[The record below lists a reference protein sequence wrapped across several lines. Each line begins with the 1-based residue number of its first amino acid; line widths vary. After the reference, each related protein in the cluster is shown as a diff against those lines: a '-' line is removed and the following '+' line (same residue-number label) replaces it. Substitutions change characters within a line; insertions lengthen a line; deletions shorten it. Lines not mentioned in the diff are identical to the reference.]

1 MYMKKKST
9 QLRWLVTMLLL
20 VTAMAMPKMAWAEIK
35 PTQPSI
41 GDGTSANP
49 YQIGTA
55 AELYWFAALV
65 KGDTSVSGVS
75 SANTG
80 ACATLSAD
88 IDFGTENF
96 SLIGTSE
103 TNLYEGTFDGNGYSI
118 IVNQNS
124 STDLAIFGYI
134 GTCTI
139 RNLTVKGTINASGK
153 YAAGFAMHKYGTGT
167 ATIEKC
173 ISDVKIESYVDGD
186 GTHAGIIAVVDAGPL
201 NISNSA
207 FTGSINGSS
216 TNSCGGFIG
225 YSKGTSNITNSY
237 ISATFGISTTSCN
250 IASRGS
256 NVSVTNCYYVNDL
269 GGVLTGM
276 TKVSA
281 GQMKSGEVA
290 YLLNESVSD
299 GTQAWFQNLSVEG
312 GDAYP
317 ILKNSG
323 SNTVYGAE
331 IVCVGNIVSKS
342 FSNSQ
347 ISNAVYDTHDYDGNG
362 FCSRGCYQP
371 ATLTTD
377 QYDIN
382 GDGQN
387 DEVYEIGNA
396 GQLYWFAALVNGT
409 NGLTQNKGANA
420 ILTNNIT
427 INKNVLLENGE
438 LNSES
443 ESSFKKWTPIGNDY
457 NNQYT
462 GIFDG
467 NNKTISGLYYN
478 ENIHSTSRSY
488 VGLFGHI
495 NGGTVSNVEVNDTY
509 FYLFKI
515 AGYSYISG
523 ICAFNQTGTV
533 SNCYNRG
540 TISAEERSKNC
551 RVGGVCG
558 NSYGGTVKNC
568 YNYGPIFVKL
578 HDYIREDD
586 SNNSSSMTSG
596 YIGGVVGSNYQ
607 DKNENTKIENC
618 HNTANIMV
626 TILPNVSNNSIEN
639 IKNVFVGGICGASNT
654 YITGCHN
661 SGNVEGQNY
670 VQPNGVGGVC
680 GGHIGDNYLS
690 SYYGTITN
698 CYNTGTVKGTSEVG
712 GICGWNWHAGRIE
725 NCYSAGSV
733 SGTSNVGGVCGYN
746 YTSPSLS
753 DDKNNIIRNCYY
765 DKSQYGGEAIG
776 YNGNGEIVEKVEDK
790 TSKQFANGEVCY
802 LLNNGIT
809 EGSQVWYQTID
820 SEACPTLDTSNKES
834 RTVYGAYKHGETTP
848 ICSNSQSDISKFH
861 AHAYDSSASDE
872 PSGNH
877 DISCV
882 HNEQNSYTWKD
893 TENNTNATAKCN
905 FTCTVCNSEVA
916 KDMTVTSDNE
926 HPNKPVTCLEDGF
939 YYYKA
944 TLTFNGIS
952 YNASYEKNVPK
963 LGHDMTGSVSL
974 SSEQPIYQKVC
985 QRKGC
990 GHTDYYATS
999 NGSVVANETERGFVA
1014 DAIALEDAKKYD
1026 NQAVFT
1032 ATDFT
1037 YTRTFSNTN
1046 WTTWYVPFDLTL
1058 TEEICS
1064 KFAFSRI
1071 NNVHQ
1076 YDTDNEGN
1084 ADKTVVESFRQTAG
1098 VTLKA
1103 NYPYLVK
1110 PVSENDLS
1118 MVLNLKNVQPALA
1131 KAESIDCQSVDYKY
1145 VFTGT
1150 YNGKGASGATIY
1162 DPYTLYSDGTWQHYR
1177 SLEPMRHYLTIS
1189 SRNATTSAAAFM
1201 RSILLSVIGDENAT
1215 GIVKIYDEERRAKET
1230 YDLGGRRIPA
1240 GSQRNG
1246 FYIENG
1252 KVIYKK

>member
-1 MYMKKKST
+1 MKKKLT

-20 VTAMAMPKMAWAEIK
+20 VTAMAMPKMAWAEIT
-35 PTQPSI
+35 PTQPS
-41 GDGTSANP
+41 GNGTAGSP
-49 YQIGTA
+49 YQIRTA

-139 RNLTVKGTINASGK
+139 MNLTVKGTINASGK

-654 YITGCHN
+654 YIKGCHN

-872 PSGNH
+872 ESGNH

-882 HNEQNSYTWKD
+882 HNEQNPYTWKD

-963 LGHDMTGSVSL
+963 LGHDMPVNASL
-974 SSEQPIYQKVC
+974 NSGLHIYQKVC
-985 QRKGC
+985 QRNGC
-990 GHTDYYATS
+990 GELLGYYATS
-999 NGSVVANETERGFVA
+999 DGNVVANETSEGVFTA
-1014 DAIALEDAKKYD
+1014 DKITLVDPTPYD

-1032 ATDFT
+1032 ATNFT
-1037 YTRTFSNTN
+1037 YTRTFSSTN
-1046 WTTWYVPFDLTL
+1046 WTTWYVPFELTL
-1058 TEEICS
+1058 TPEICS

-1076 YDTDNEGN
+1076 YDTNDDGK

-1110 PVSENDLS
+1110 AVSESDLS
-1118 MVLNLKNVQPALA
+1118 MVLNLTNVKPALA
-1131 KAESIDCQSVDYKY
+1131 EAQSIDCQSVDYKY

-1150 YNGKGASGATIY
+1150 YDEMGESGATLY
-1162 DPYTLYSDGTWQHYR
+1162 DPYTLYSDGTWQHYH
-1177 SLEPMRHYLTIS
+1177 SLEPMRHYLKIE

-1201 RSILLSVIGDENAT
+1201 RSILLSVIGDEDAT

>member
-1 MYMKKKST
+1 
-9 QLRWLVTMLLL
+9 MLLL
-20 VTAMAMPKMAWAEIK
+20 VTAMAMPKMAWAEIP
-35 PTQPSI
+35 PTQPS
-41 GDGTSANP
+41 GNGTAGSP
-49 YQIGTA
+49 YQIRTA

-323 SNTVYGAE
+323 SNTVYGAD

-347 ISNAVYDTHDYDGNG
+347 ISNAVYDTHDIDGNG

-377 QYDIN
+377 QHDIN

-427 INKNVLLENGE
+427 INQNVLLENGE

-495 NGGTVSNVEVNDTY
+495 NGGSVSNVEVKDTY

-680 GGHIGDNYLS
+680 GGHIGDDYLS

-776 YNGNGEIVEKVEDK
+776 SNDNGEIVEKVEDK

-882 HNEQNSYTWKD
+882 LNEQNPYTWD

-905 FTCTVCNSEVA
+905 FTCTICNSEVA

-926 HPNKPVTCLEDGF
+926 HPNVPVTCVEDGF
-939 YYYKA
+939 NYYKA
-944 TLTFNGIS
+944 TLTFNGNP
-952 YNASYEKNVPK
+952 YEASYEKHVPK
-963 LGHDMTGSVSL
+963 LGHVMPGNASL
-974 SSEQPIYQKVC
+974 NPKQQIYQKVC
-985 QRKGC
+985 QRDRC
-990 GHTDYYATS
+990 GVLLGYYATS
-999 NGSVVANETERGFVA
+999 DGNVVANETESGFVA
-1014 DAIALEDAKKYD
+1014 EALTLEDAKKYD

-1032 ATDFT
+1032 ATDFK

-1046 WTTWYVPFDLTL
+1046 WTTWYVPFELPLTS
-1058 TEEICS
+1058 EICS

-1076 YDTDNEGN
+1076 YDTNDDGI
-1084 ADKTVVESFRQTAG
+1084 ADKTVVESFRQTEG

-1110 PVSENDLS
+1110 ALSGSDLN
-1118 MVLNLKNVQPALA
+1118 MVLNLTDVKPALA
-1131 KAESIDCQSVDYKY
+1131 EENSIYCQSVDYKY
-1145 VFTGT
+1145 TFTGT
-1150 YNGKGASGATIY
+1150 YKSKEGGENDT
-1162 DPYTLYSDGTWQHYR
+1162 DPYTLTTGGYWQHFS
-1177 SLEPMRHYLTIS
+1177 SLKPMRNYMTIQSLDAS
-1189 SRNATTSAAAFM
+1189 SASPALM
-1201 RSILLSVIGDENAT
+1201 RSILLSVIGEEDTT
-1215 GIVKIYDEERRAKET
+1215 GIVKIYDEQRRASET
-1230 YDLGGRRIPA
+1230 YDLSGRRLPA
-1240 GSQRNG
+1240 GSQRG
-1246 FYIENG
+1246 LVIENG
-1252 KVIYKK
+1252 KVVFKK

>member
-1 MYMKKKST
+1 MKKKLT

-20 VTAMAMPKMAWAEIK
+20 VTAMAMPKMAWAEIT
-35 PTQPSI
+35 PTQPS
-41 GDGTSANP
+41 GNGTAGSP
-49 YQIGTA
+49 YQIRTA

-139 RNLTVKGTINASGK
+139 MNLTVKGTINASGK

-654 YITGCHN
+654 YIKGCHN

-872 PSGNH
+872 ESGNH

-882 HNEQNSYTWKD
+882 HNEQNPYTWKD

-963 LGHDMTGSVSL
+963 LGHDMPVNASL
-974 SSEQPIYQKVC
+974 NSGLHIYQKVC
-985 QRKGC
+985 QRNGC
-990 GHTDYYATS
+990 GELLGYYATS
-999 NGSVVANETERGFVA
+999 DGNVVANITGSGFVA
-1014 DAIALEDAKKYD
+1014 DALTLEDATTYD

-1032 ATDFT
+1032 ATDFI
-1037 YTRTFSNTN
+1037 YTRVFSNTN
-1046 WTTWYVPFDLTL
+1046 WTTWYVPFELTL
-1058 TEEICS
+1058 TPEICE

-1076 YDTDNEGN
+1076 YDTDNNGN
-1084 ADKTVVESFRQTAG
+1084 ADKTVVESFRQTEG

-1110 PVSENDLS
+1110 ALSGSDLD
-1118 MVLNLKNVQPALA
+1118 MKLNLKNVKPALA
-1131 KAESIDCQSVDYKY
+1131 KAERIDCQSVDYTY

-1150 YNGKGASGATIY
+1150 YNGEGESGATLY
-1162 DPYTLYSDGTWQHYR
+1162 DPYTLYSDGTWQHYH
-1177 SLEPMRHYLTIS
+1177 SLEPMRHYLKIE

-1201 RSILLSVIGDENAT
+1201 RSIQLSVIGDEDAT

>member
-1 MYMKKKST
+1 MKKKLT

-20 VTAMAMPKMAWAEIK
+20 VTAMAMPKMAWAEIT
-35 PTQPSI
+35 PTQPS
-41 GDGTSANP
+41 GNGTAGSP
-49 YQIGTA
+49 YQIRTA

-139 RNLTVKGTINASGK
+139 MNLTVKGTINASGK

-654 YITGCHN
+654 YIKGCHN

-882 HNEQNSYTWKD
+882 LNEQNPYTWD

-963 LGHDMTGSVSL
+963 LGHDMPVNASL
-974 SSEQPIYQKVC
+974 NSGLHIYQKVC
-985 QRKGC
+985 QRNGC
-990 GHTDYYATS
+990 GELLGYYATS
-999 NGSVVANETERGFVA
+999 DGNVVANITGSGFVA
-1014 DAIALEDAKKYD
+1014 DALTLEDATTYD

-1032 ATDFT
+1032 ATDFI
-1037 YTRTFSNTN
+1037 YTRVFSNTN
-1046 WTTWYVPFDLTL
+1046 WTTWYVPFELTL
-1058 TEEICS
+1058 TPEICE

-1076 YDTDNEGN
+1076 YDTDNNGN
-1084 ADKTVVESFRQTAG
+1084 ADKTVVESFRQTEG

-1110 PVSENDLS
+1110 ALSESESDLK
-1118 MVLNLKNVQPALA
+1118 MELNLTDVQPALA

-1145 VFTGT
+1145 TFTGT
-1150 YNGKGASGATIY
+1150 YARMDDSGS
-1162 DPYTLYSDGTWQHYR
+1162 DKYTLCEGNQWLHFYS
-1177 SLEPMRHYLTIS
+1177 LNPMRHYLTIE
-1189 SRNATTSAAAFM
+1189 SRNVSSPSPASM
-1201 RSILLSVIGDENAT
+1201 RSIMLSIVGDEDTT
-1215 GIVKIYDEERRAKET
+1215 GIVKLYDEERKSSET
-1230 YDLGGRRIPA
+1230 YDLSGRRLPA
-1240 GSQRNG
+1240 GSKPRG
-1246 FYIENG
+1246 LIIENG
-1252 KVIYKK
+1252 KVTFKK

>member
-1 MYMKKKST
+1 MKKKLT

-20 VTAMAMPKMAWAEIK
+20 VTAMAMPKMAWAEFT
-35 PTQPSI
+35 PTQPS
-41 GDGTSANP
+41 GNGTAGSP
-49 YQIGTA
+49 YQIRTA

-290 YLLNESVSD
+290 YLLNKSVSD

-323 SNTVYGAE
+323 SNTVYGAD

-347 ISNAVYDTHDYDGNG
+347 ISNAVYDTHDDDGNG

-377 QYDIN
+377 QHDIN

-409 NGLTQNKGANA
+409 NGLTKNKGANA

-495 NGGTVSNVEVNDTY
+495 NGGSVSNVEVKDTY

-654 YITGCHN
+654 DITGCHN

-680 GGHIGDNYLS
+680 GGHIGDDYLS

-790 TSKQFANGEVCY
+790 TSNQFANGEVCY

-882 HNEQNSYTWKD
+882 QNEQNPCTWKD
-893 TENNTNATAKCN
+893 TENNTNPTAKCN
-905 FTCTVCNSEVA
+905 FTCTVCNSELA

-926 HPNKPVTCLEDGF
+926 NPNKPVTCLEDGW

-952 YNASYEKNVPK
+952 YDASYEKNVPK
-963 LGHDMTGSVSL
+963 LGHDMPGNASL
-974 SSEQPIYQKVC
+974 NPELQIYQKVC
-985 QRKGC
+985 QRNGC
-990 GHTDYYATS
+990 GEVLGYYATS
-999 NGSVVANETERGFVA
+999 DGDVVANETSEGVFTA
-1014 DAIALEDAKKYD
+1014 DKITLADKTTYD

-1032 ATDFT
+1032 ATDFI
-1037 YTRTFSNTN
+1037 YTRVFSNTN
-1046 WTTWYVPFDLTL
+1046 WTTWYVPFELTL
-1058 TEEICS
+1058 TPEICS

-1076 YDTDNEGN
+1076 YDTNNDGN

-1110 PVSENDLS
+1110 PVSGSDLN
-1118 MVLNLKNVQPALA
+1118 MELNLKNVQPALA
-1131 KAESIDCQSVDYKY
+1131 EAKSIDCQSVDYKY
-1145 VFTGT
+1145 VFKGT
-1150 YNGKGASGATIY
+1150 YNEMDESGATLY
-1162 DPYTLYSDGTWQHYR
+1162 DPYTLSSDGTWQHYY
-1177 SLEPMRHYLTIS
+1177 SLKPMRHYLTIS

-1201 RSILLSVIGDENAT
+1201 RSILLSVIGDEDAT

>member
-1 MYMKKKST
+1 MKKKLT
-9 QLRWLVTMLLL
+9 QFRWFVTMLLL
-20 VTAMAMPKMAWAEIK
+20 VTAMAMPKMAWAEIT
-35 PTQPSI
+35 PTQPS
-41 GDGTSANP
+41 GNGTAGSP
-49 YQIGTA
+49 YQIRTA

-139 RNLTVKGTINASGK
+139 MNLTVKGTINASGK

-654 YITGCHN
+654 YIKGCHN

-872 PSGNH
+872 ESGNH

-882 HNEQNSYTWKD
+882 HNEQNPYTWKD

-916 KDMTVTSDNE
+916 KDMNVTSDNE

-939 YYYKA
+939 NYYKA
-944 TLTFNGIS
+944 TLTFNGNS
-952 YNASYEKNVPK
+952 YDDSYIQNVPK
-963 LGHDMTGSVSL
+963 LGHDMPGYVSL
-974 SSEQPIYQKVC
+974 NPDLQIYQKGC
-985 QRKGC
+985 KREGC
-990 GHTDYYATS
+990 GYADYYATS
-999 NGSVVANETERGFVA
+999 DGKVVANITGSGFVA
-1014 DAIALEDAKKYD
+1014 DALTLADANAYD

-1032 ATDFT
+1032 ATNFT

-1046 WTTWYVPFDLTL
+1046 WTTWYVPFELTL
-1058 TEEICS
+1058 TPEICE

-1076 YDTDNEGN
+1076 YDTDNDGN

-1098 VTLKA
+1098 VKLKA

-1110 PVSENDLS
+1110 ALNASDLK
-1118 MVLNLKNVQPALA
+1118 MELNLKNVQPALA

-1150 YNGKGASGATIY
+1150 YDEMSKSGSTLY
-1162 DPYTLYSDGTWQHYR
+1162 DPYTLYGDGTWQHYH

>member
-1 MYMKKKST
+1 MKKKLT

-20 VTAMAMPKMAWAEIK
+20 VTAMAMPKMAWAEFT
-35 PTQPSI
+35 PTQPS
-41 GDGTSANP
+41 GNGTAGSP
-49 YQIGTA
+49 YQIRTA

-290 YLLNESVSD
+290 YLLNKSVSD

-323 SNTVYGAE
+323 SNTVYGAD

-347 ISNAVYDTHDYDGNG
+347 ISNAVYDTHDDDGNG

-377 QYDIN
+377 QHDIN

-409 NGLTQNKGANA
+409 NGLTKNKGANA

-495 NGGTVSNVEVNDTY
+495 NGGSVSNVEVKDTY

-654 YITGCHN
+654 DITGCHN

-680 GGHIGDNYLS
+680 GGHIGDDYLS

-776 YNGNGEIVEKVEDK
+776 YNDNGEIVEKVEDK
-790 TSKQFANGEVCY
+790 TSNQFANGEVCY

-882 HNEQNSYTWKD
+882 QNEQNPCTWKD
-893 TENNTNATAKCN
+893 TENNTNPTAKCN
-905 FTCTVCNSEVA
+905 FTCTVCNSELA

-926 HPNKPVTCLEDGF
+926 NPNKPVTCLEDGW

-952 YNASYEKNVPK
+952 YDASYEKNVPK
-963 LGHDMTGSVSL
+963 LGHDMPGNASL
-974 SSEQPIYQKVC
+974 NPELQIYQKVC
-985 QRKGC
+985 QRNGC
-990 GHTDYYATS
+990 GEVLGYYATS
-999 NGSVVANETERGFVA
+999 DGDVVANETSEGVFTA
-1014 DAIALEDAKKYD
+1014 DKITLADKTTYD

-1032 ATDFT
+1032 ATDFI
-1037 YTRTFSNTN
+1037 YTRVFSNTN
-1046 WTTWYVPFDLTL
+1046 WTTWYVPFELTL
-1058 TEEICS
+1058 TPEICS

-1076 YDTDNEGN
+1076 YDTNNDGN
-1084 ADKTVVESFRQTAG
+1084 ADKTVVESFRQTTG

-1110 PVSENDLS
+1110 PVSGSDLN
-1118 MVLNLKNVQPALA
+1118 MELNLKNVQPALA
-1131 KAESIDCQSVDYKY
+1131 EAKSIDCQSVDYKY
-1145 VFTGT
+1145 VFKGT
-1150 YNGKGASGATIY
+1150 YNEMGESGATLY
-1162 DPYTLYSDGTWQHYR
+1162 DPYTLSSDGTWQHYY
-1177 SLEPMRHYLTIS
+1177 SLKPMRHYLTIS

-1201 RSILLSVIGDENAT
+1201 RSILLSVIGDEDAT

>member
-1 MYMKKKST
+1 MKKKLT
-9 QLRWLVTMLLL
+9 QFRWLVTMLLL
-20 VTAMAMPKMAWAEIK
+20 VTAMAMPKMAWAEIMPK
-35 PTQPSI
+35 QPS
-41 GDGTSANP
+41 GNGTADSP
-49 YQIGTA
+49 YQIGTK

-65 KGDTSVSGVS
+65 NGDTSVSGVS

-139 RNLTVKGTINASGK
+139 MNLTVKGTINASGK

-776 YNGNGEIVEKVEDK
+776 YNGIGEIVEKVEDK

-882 HNEQNSYTWKD
+882 LNKQNPYTWKD
-893 TENNTNATAKCN
+893 TENKTNATAKCN
-905 FTCTVCNSEVA
+905 FTCTVCNSELA

-926 HPNKPVTCLEDGF
+926 NPNKPVTCVDDGF
-939 YYYKA
+939 NYYKA
-944 TLTFNGIS
+944 TLTFNGNS
-952 YNASYEKNVPK
+952 YDDWYTQNVPK
-963 LGHDMTGSVSL
+963 LGHDMPVNASL
-974 SSEQPIYQKVC
+974 NSELQIYQK
-985 QRKGC
+985 GC
-990 GHTDYYATS
+990 KREGCRYADYYATS
-999 NGSVVANETERGFVA
+999 DGNVVANITESGFVA
-1014 DAIALEDAKKYD
+1014 NALTLADAKKYD

-1032 ATDFT
+1032 ATDFK

-1046 WTTWYVPFDLTL
+1046 WTTWYVPFELTL

-1076 YDTDNEGN
+1076 YDTNDDGN
-1084 ADKTVVESFRQTAG
+1084 ADKTVVESFRQTEG

-1110 PVSENDLS
+1110 ALSESDLS
-1118 MVLNLKNVQPALA
+1118 IVLNLTNVQPALA
-1131 KAESIDCQSVDYKY
+1131 KAESIDCQSVDYQY

-1150 YNGKGASGATIY
+1150 YDEMDESGATLY
-1162 DPYTLYSDGTWQHYR
+1162 DPYTLYTDGIWQHYH

-1201 RSILLSVIGDENAT
+1201 RSIQLSVIGDENAT